1 MNSETGY
8 SQPHLGATFYPG
20 GADDFYIP
28 EVVSPAPQRCRS
40 MPEVPQQ
47 IQDNLAH
54 FELDASSPRSPSG
67 PHFPELM
74 HPSQISNRASHN
86 NNDGAPPRTQSSG
99 AGNPKL
105 QNNGSNRREPSGR
118 RLSDPQGVADQPS
131 FSPFP
136 QLRNRPPN
144 VPPSD
149 GEKEAILENA
159 REAVLHSNDPEMQ
172 LTWAQDALSYVEIAM
187 GNEARMSELQDS
199 RSRTPRIEHQLRV
212 DAVNVVTFLA
222 DQHHPKAEFLR
233 GTWLEFGKLGFR
245 MDKKEAYRCY
255 SRAAQ
260 GGYIRAEYRIG
271 MQFENSND
279 AVNAIKH
286 FSLGLTGHDSASNY
300 RLGMMALLGQ
310 HGQPQDYQ
318 RGIEMIRFSAETAD
332 ENAPQG
338 AFVYGMLQARELPQ
352 VSVPEQFLPLDMDS
366 ALYNIEKA
374 AYLGFAKAQTKMGL
388 AYELCQLG
396 CEFDPT
402 LSLHYNNLAAR
413 QGDPEAEMAI
423 SKWFLC
429 GHEGTFK
436 KNEEMA
442 FSYAQRAAQTGL
454 PTAEFALGYF
464 YEIGIHVP
472 VSIKDARVW
481 YSRAAEHG
489 NKDAAARIE
498 GITRS
503 KTLSRK
509 DHEKI
514 AVAKI
519 NSVRASR
526 LGNRP
531 QRLTRPPMP
540 AMPEVPPMPQV
551 PYGTVRMPD
560 IESSF
565 QGYANHGPYSPQTPT
580 SSYAG
585 SAYIGSTNPQP
596 KPQSLNHYNSPSSAA
611 ATNTPPANGRYGMTS
626 SGPIAP
632 QRPYSATPDPVYG
645 FGRGGMTPRPGPSTP
660 KPPSNSQGYRR
671 SSEGVPPG
679 PVNAQPGY
687 DARQKPLPQVQLGFT
702 APPDPSGADRKKRPQ
717 RSDNPVPGYQTAGR
731 ANIPHPARASSRPPV
746 VPQGQFQGNEG
757 RVQSPHLAS
766 SSPAVGSRPLRNE
779 LQSSRPAAGPS
790 VPSTP
795 VPTAPS
801 ISTATPTPS
810 ASGNPGGRRP
820 GKGPS
825 TFEEMGVP
833 QGKKEDDCAI
843 DISANLHNK
852 VSKSSAVKVLK
863 DLHEQNLIAGKAAGK
878 QIVYHALQDPNDAAS
893 PEVIAAMDREIAHL
907 REEIATARG
916 EERILKANLTALNA
930 TMSTQDIRASL
941 VALGAQKKE
950 ILSRLNPLRSGSVK
964 PVSPQEKAEVDQTWR
979 LWSSRAD
986 TRKKICMEVWA
997 VVTEE
1002 VPEGKTK
1009 EELWEEYGLE
1019 GDS

>member
-1 MNSETGY
+1 MNSETGH

-28 EVVSPAPQRCRS
+28 EVVSPAPQRS

-67 PHFPELM
+67 PQLPKLM
-74 HPSQISNRASHN
+74 PSSQVSNRASYN
-86 NNDGAPPRTQSSG
+86 NHDAAPPRTQSSG
-99 AGNPKL
+99 AGNPRT
-105 QNNGSNRREPSGR
+105 QNNGSHRRES
-118 RLSDPQGVADQPS
+118 SDQRPIEPQGVVDQPS

-136 QLRNRPPN
+136 QIRNRPPN

-172 LTWAQDALSYVEIAM
+172 LTWAQDALSFVEIAM
-187 GNEARMSELQDS
+187 GNEARMSELQNS

-222 DQHHPKAEFLR
+222 DQHHPRAEFIR

-260 GGYIRAEYRIG
+260 GGYSRAEYRIG

-286 FSLGLTGHDSASNY
+286 FSLGLVGRDSASSY

-310 HGQPQDYQ
+310 HGQTLDYQ
-318 RGIEMIRFSAETAD
+318 KGTEMIRYAAETAD

-352 VSVPEQFLPLDMDS
+352 VSVPEHFLPLDMDS

-374 AYLGFAKAQTKMGL
+374 AYLGFAKAQTKMGV

-396 CEFDPT
+396 CEFDPI

-429 GHEGTFK
+429 GHEGIFK

-464 YEIGIHVP
+464 YEVGIHVP
-472 VSIKDARVW
+472 VSIKEARVW

-519 NSVRASR
+519 NSTRASR
-526 LGNRP
+526 LGGRP
-531 QRLTRPPMP
+531 QRLIRPTMP
-540 AMPEVPPMPQV
+540 AMPEVPPMPQL

-560 IESSF
+560 VGSSF
-565 QGYANHGPYSPQTPT
+565 QKYANHGPYSPQTPT

-585 SAYIGSTNPQP
+585 SAYGGSTNLQP
-596 KPQSLNHYNSPSSAA
+596 KPQSVNPYYNPSPAG
-611 ATNTPPANGRYGMTS
+611 ATSTLPANSRYDLTS
-626 SGPIAP
+626 PGPIVP
-632 QRPYSATPDPVYG
+632 QRPFSATPDPAYG
-645 FGRGGMTPRPGPSTP
+645 FGRGGIAPRPGLSTP
-660 KPPSNSQGYRR
+660 KPPITPNSQGYRR
-671 SSEGVPPG
+671 SSEGGLPD
-679 PVNAQPGY
+679 PVSPQPGY

-702 APPDPSGADRKKRPQ
+702 APPDLSGADRKKRSQ
-717 RSDNPVPGYQTAGR
+717 RSDNPVAGYQTTGR
-731 ANIPHPARASSRPPV
+731 ANIPHPDRTPSRPPV
-746 VPQGQFQGNEG
+746 VPQAQSQGNDG

-766 SSPAVGSRPLRNE
+766 SLPAVGNRPLRNE
-779 LQSSRPAAGPS
+779 PQPLRPVAGSS

-795 VPTAPS
+795 IPTPSS
-801 ISTATPTPS
+801 ISNSTPTPS
-810 ASGNPGGRRP
+810 ASSNPGGRRP

-833 QGKKEDDCAI
+833 QGKKEDDC
-843 DISANLHNK
+843 
-852 VSKSSAVKVLK
+852 
-863 DLHEQNLIAGKAAGK
+863 
-878 QIVYHALQDPNDAAS
+878 IV
-893 PEVIAAMDREIAHL
+893 M
-907 REEIATARG
+907 
-916 EERILKANLTALNA
+916 
-930 TMSTQDIRASL
+930 
-941 VALGAQKKE
+941 
-950 ILSRLNPLRSGSVK
+950 
-964 PVSPQEKAEVDQTWR
+964 
-979 LWSSRAD
+979 
-986 TRKKICMEVWA
+986 
-997 VVTEE
+997 
-1002 VPEGKTK
+1002 
-1009 EELWEEYGLE
+1009 
-1019 GDS
+1019 

>member
-1 MNSETGY
+1 
-8 SQPHLGATFYPG
+8 
-20 GADDFYIP
+20 
-28 EVVSPAPQRCRS
+28 

-67 PHFPELM
+67 PQLPALM
-74 HPSQISNRASHN
+74 HPSQINNRVSYSSH
-86 NNDGAPPRTQSSG
+86 DKAPPPTQPSANGIPKPQNYGPSARDTRG
-99 AGNPKL
+99 QRPCETLDAG
-105 QNNGSNRREPSGR
+105 E
-118 RLSDPQGVADQPS
+118 QPS

-136 QLRNRPPN
+136 QIRNRPPN

-187 GNEARMSELQDS
+187 GNEARMSELQSS

-212 DAVNVVTFLA
+212 DAVSIVAFLA
-222 DQHHPKAEFLR
+222 EQHHPKAEFLR
-233 GTWLEFGKLGFR
+233 GTWLEFGKFGMR

-260 GGYIRAEYRIG
+260 GGYVRAEYRMG

-279 AVNAIKH
+279 IVNAIKH
-286 FSLGLTGHDSASNY
+286 FSLGLAGHDSASNY

-310 HGQPQDYQ
+310 HGQPQDYS
-318 RGIEMIRFSAETAD
+318 RGVEMIRLSAETAD

-374 AYLGFAKAQTKMGL
+374 AYLGFAKAQTKMGV
-388 AYELCQLG
+388 AYELCHLG

-413 QGDPEAEMAI
+413 QGDAEAEMAI

-429 GHEGTFK
+429 GHEGVFK

-454 PTAEFALGYF
+454 PTAEFAMGYF
-464 YEIGIHVP
+464 YEVGIYVP
-472 VSIKDARVW
+472 VSIKEARVW
-481 YSRAAEHG
+481 YSKAAEHG

-503 KTLSRK
+503 KTLSRR
-509 DHEKI
+509 DHENI

-519 NSVRASR
+519 NSSRASR

-531 QRLTRPPMP
+531 QRLRRPPMP
-540 AMPEVPPMPQV
+540 SMPEVPPLPPI
-551 PYGTVRMPD
+551 PYGVVSMPD
-560 IESSF
+560 VGSSF
-565 QGYANHGPYSPQTPT
+565 QGYANQGPYSPQIPT
-580 SSYAG
+580 SAYAG
-585 SAYIGSTNPQP
+585 SAYVGSTNPQLR
-596 KPQSLNHYNSPSSAA
+596 PQSSNSYGNPISA
-611 ATNTPPANGRYGMTS
+611 PGANAIPTDGRYGMIS
-626 SGPIAP
+626 PGPTVA
-632 QRPYSATPDPVYG
+632 QRPSSATPDPAYG
-645 FGRGGMTPRPGPSTP
+645 LGRSSVIPRPGIGTP
-660 KPPSNSQGYRR
+660 VPPILPNPQGYRR
-671 SSEGVPPG
+671 SSDGILPG
-679 PVNAQPGY
+679 PSVAQPSY
-687 DARQKPLPQVQLGFT
+687 DSRQKPLPQVQIGFT
-702 APPDPSGADRKKRPQ
+702 APPDLSGADRKKQPR
-717 RSDNPVPGYQTAGR
+717 RSDNPVSGYQTAGR
-731 ANIPHPARASSRPPV
+731 ANVPRPDRVSSRPSAV
-746 VPQGQFQGNEG
+746 AQDHFQSNDG
-757 RVQSPHLAS
+757 RVPSPYPAS
-766 SSPAVGSRPLRNE
+766 SSPALGNRPLRNE
-779 LQSSRPAAGPS
+779 PLPSRPAAGPS
-790 VPSTP
+790 AHSTP
-795 VPTAPS
+795 VPTPPS
-801 ISTATPTPS
+801 IASSTAAPS
-810 ASGNPGGRRP
+810 ASSNSGGRRP

-833 QGKKEDDCAI
+833 QGKKDDDCAI

-852 VSKSSAVKVLK
+852 VTKSTAVKVLK

-878 QIVYHALQDPNDAAS
+878 QIVYHAIQDPNDVAS
-893 PEVIAAMDREIAHL
+893 PEDIAAMDREIADL
-907 REEIATARG
+907 REEISTIKG
-916 EERILKANLTALNA
+916 EERILKANLIALNA
-930 TMSTQDIRASL
+930 TISTQDLRASL
-941 VALGAQKKE
+941 VAAEAQKTD
-950 ILSRLNPLRSGSVK
+950 ILSRLNPLRSGSAK
-964 PVSPQEKAEVDQTWR
+964 PVSAQEKAEVDQAWR
-979 LWSSRAD
+979 LWNSQAN

-1002 VPEGKTK
+1002 MPEGKTK
-1009 EELWEEYGLE
+1009 EELWEECGLE
-1019 GDS
+1019 GDD

>member
-1 MNSETGY
+1 MDSETGY
-8 SQPHLGATFYPG
+8 PQPHLGATFYPG
-20 GADDFYIP
+20 GVDDFYIP
-28 EVVSPAPQRCRS
+28 ELVSPAPQRS

-54 FELDASSPRSPSG
+54 FELDASSPQSPSG
-67 PHFPELM
+67 PHLLESM
-74 HPSQISNRASHN
+74 HSSQIGASYSNSDA
-86 NNDGAPPRTQSSG
+86 APPRTQSSG
-99 AGNPKL
+99 PARSRF
-105 QNNGSNRREPSGR
+105 QNNGPSGR
-118 RLSDPQGVADQPS
+118 EPNGQRPHEPQDVVDQPS

-187 GNEARMSELQDS
+187 GNEARMSELRSS

-212 DAVNVVTFLA
+212 DAVNIVTFLA

-233 GTWLEFGKLGFR
+233 GMWLEFGKLGFR

-286 FSLGLTGHDSASNY
+286 FSLGLVGHDSASNY

-310 HGQPQDYQ
+310 HGQPLDYQ

-352 VSVPEQFLPLDMDS
+352 VLVPESLLPLDLDS

-374 AYLGFAKAQTKMGL
+374 AYLGFAKAQTKMGV

-429 GHEGTFK
+429 GHEGIFK

-464 YEIGIHVP
+464 YEVGIHVT
-472 VSIKDARVW
+472 VSIKEARVW

-489 NKDAAARIE
+489 NNDAAARIE

-509 DHEKI
+509 DHEQI

-519 NSVRASR
+519 NSARASR
-526 LGNRP
+526 LGNKP
-531 QRLTRPPMP
+531 QRLMRPTMP
-540 AMPEVPPMPQV
+540 AMPEVPPMPQL
-551 PYGTVRMPD
+551 PYRTVRMPD
-560 IESSF
+560 VGSSF

-580 SSYAG
+580 SSYTG
-585 SAYIGSTNPQP
+585 SAYIGSITPQP
-596 KPQSLNHYNSPSSAA
+596 RPQSSNTYNNLGPAA
-611 ATNTPPANGRYGMTS
+611 ATGTLPANGGYGMTS
-626 SGPIAP
+626 SSPIVP
-632 QRPYSATPDPVYG
+632 QRPYSATPNPTYG
-645 FGRGGMTPRPGPSTP
+645 FGRGGISPHPQPSTP
-660 KPPSNSQGYRR
+660 KPPMTPNPQGYRR
-671 SSEGVPPG
+671 SSENVPPG
-679 PVNAQPGY
+679 PVTTQPGY
-687 DARQKPLPQVQLGFT
+687 DAGQKPLPQIQLGFT
-702 APPDPSGADRKKRPQ
+702 APPDLSGADRKKRSQ
-717 RSDNPVPGYQTAGR
+717 RSDNPVTGYQTTGR
-731 ANIPHPARASSRPPV
+731 ANVPHLDRTSSRPPV
-746 VPQGQFQGNEG
+746 APQGQFQGKEG
-757 RVQSPHLAS
+757 RVQTSHLTT
-766 SSPAVGSRPLRNE
+766 SSPAAGNRPLRNE
-779 LQSSRPAAGPS
+779 PQPLRPAAGSS
-790 VPSTP
+790 VSSTP
-795 VPTAPS
+795 TPAAPS
-801 ISTATPTPS
+801 ISTSTPTPT
-810 ASGNPGGRRP
+810 ASSTPGGRRP

-833 QGKKEDDCAI
+833 QGKKEDDC
-843 DISANLHNK
+843 
-852 VSKSSAVKVLK
+852 
-863 DLHEQNLIAGKAAGK
+863 
-878 QIVYHALQDPNDAAS
+878 IV
-893 PEVIAAMDREIAHL
+893 M
-907 REEIATARG
+907 
-916 EERILKANLTALNA
+916 
-930 TMSTQDIRASL
+930 
-941 VALGAQKKE
+941 
-950 ILSRLNPLRSGSVK
+950 
-964 PVSPQEKAEVDQTWR
+964 
-979 LWSSRAD
+979 
-986 TRKKICMEVWA
+986 
-997 VVTEE
+997 
-1002 VPEGKTK
+1002 
-1009 EELWEEYGLE
+1009 
-1019 GDS
+1019 

>member
-1 MNSETGY
+1 
-8 SQPHLGATFYPG
+8 
-20 GADDFYIP
+20 
-28 EVVSPAPQRCRS
+28 

-67 PHFPELM
+67 PQPADLM
-74 HPSQISNRASHN
+74 PPSQISERASYTNH
-86 NNDGAPPRTQSSG
+86 DAAPPPIQPSG
-99 AGNPKL
+99 ARTSKL
-105 QNNGSNRREPSGR
+105 KNNGPNPRDTRGQRPSEPASI
-118 RLSDPQGVADQPS
+118 ADQPS

-136 QLRNRPPN
+136 QIRNRPPN

-159 REAVLHSNDPEMQ
+159 REAVLHSNDAEMQ

-187 GNEARMSELQDS
+187 GNEARMSELQSS

-233 GTWLEFGKLGFR
+233 GTWLEFGKFGFR

-255 SRAAQ
+255 LRAAQ
-260 GGYIRAEYRIG
+260 GGYSRAEYRMG

-279 AVNAIKH
+279 LVNAIKH
-286 FSLGLTGHDSASNY
+286 FSLGLAGHDSASNY

-310 HGQPQDYQ
+310 HGQPQNYQ
-318 RGIEMIRFSAETAD
+318 RGLEMIRFSAETAD

-338 AFVYGMLQARELPQ
+338 AFVSFILALSKCIGWAELTSTQVYGMLQARELPQ

-374 AYLGFAKAQTKMGL
+374 AYLGFAKAQTKMGA

-413 QGDPEAEMAI
+413 QGDSEAEMAI

-429 GHEGTFK
+429 GHDGIFK

-464 YEIGIHVP
+464 YEVGIHVP
-472 VSIKDARVW
+472 VSIKEARAW
-481 YSRAAEHG
+481 YSKAAEHG
-489 NKDAAARIE
+489 NKDAAARVE

-509 DHEKI
+509 DHENI

-519 NSVRASR
+519 NSARASR
-526 LGNRP
+526 HGNRP

-540 AMPEVPPMPQV
+540 AMPEVPPVPQI
-551 PYGTVRMPD
+551 PYGAVSMPD
-560 IESSF
+560 VGPSF
-565 QGYANHGPYSPQTPT
+565 QGYANQGPYSPQTPT

-585 SAYIGSTNPQP
+585 SAYIGSISPQRKPQP
-596 KPQSLNHYNSPSSAA
+596 SNPYNNPSSA
-611 ATNTPPANGRYGMTS
+611 TTVSTLSANGRHGMTS
-626 SGPIAP
+626 SAPTIP
-632 QRPYSATPDPVYG
+632 QRPYSATPDPAYG
-645 FGRGGMTPRPGPSTP
+645 FGRGGIAPRPGPTTP
-660 KPPSNSQGYRR
+660 VPPFTPNPQGYRR
-671 SSEGVPPG
+671 SSEGVTPG
-679 PVNAQPGY
+679 TSIPQPGY

-702 APPDPSGADRKKRPQ
+702 APPDLSGADRKKRPQ

-731 ANIPHPARASSRPPV
+731 ANVPHPDRVSWRPPV
-746 VPQGQFQGNEG
+746 IPQGQLQANNS

-766 SSPAVGSRPLRNE
+766 ISPGLGNSPLRNE
-779 LQSSRPAAGPS
+779 PPPLRPATGSSAPS
-790 VPSTP
+790 VP
-795 VPTAPS
+795 VPTPS
-801 ISTATPTPS
+801 SIANSTPTPS
-810 ASGNPGGRRP
+810 ASSNSGGKRP

-833 QGKKEDDCAI
+833 QGKKEDDC
-843 DISANLHNK
+843 
-852 VSKSSAVKVLK
+852 
-863 DLHEQNLIAGKAAGK
+863 
-878 QIVYHALQDPNDAAS
+878 IV
-893 PEVIAAMDREIAHL
+893 M
-907 REEIATARG
+907 
-916 EERILKANLTALNA
+916 
-930 TMSTQDIRASL
+930 
-941 VALGAQKKE
+941 
-950 ILSRLNPLRSGSVK
+950 
-964 PVSPQEKAEVDQTWR
+964 
-979 LWSSRAD
+979 
-986 TRKKICMEVWA
+986 
-997 VVTEE
+997 
-1002 VPEGKTK
+1002 
-1009 EELWEEYGLE
+1009 
-1019 GDS
+1019 